1 MQNTHDI
8 KDFLSNYPVYKEFLY
23 IENYVRNENG
33 IIDPFDFDSTSFDY
47 YCNEEN
53 SVKTFELKIPIS
65 TEEYYGKFPGNVVHN
80 HFFDEEGKL
89 NYTHHFDG
97 ICKSCQKKQLDITI
111 KVYSD
116 QVLPN
121 NKANFRTPEGVHIDI
136 AENKNIKVYF
146 KKIGVYPELDIKIDK
161 RIQKYFDRETN
172 TWFYK
177 GIKLYN
183 SNYGIGSFAYFRRI
197 IEKELFNI
205 LQDVS
210 KLPSTDENLKKM
222 IEEYTK
228 TNQISVLYKNSFNL
242 LPKSLQLL
250 GDNPFEILYRL
261 TSKGL
266 HILSEDECL
275 ENAEK
280 VHKILEYV
288 VLKINEE
295 KSELL
300 EIRNIIKSINK

>member
-1 MQNTHDI
+1 MQITNKI
-8 KDFLSNYPVYKEFLY
+8 KDFLSNYPLYKEFLY
-23 IENYVRNENG
+23 VENYVRTSGAKIE
-33 IIDPFDFDSTSFDY
+33 PFDFKHTSFDY
-47 YCNEEN
+47 FCNEEN
-53 SVKTFELKIPIS
+53 SIKTFELKMPIA
-65 TEEYYGKFPGNVVHN
+65 TEQYYGKFASNEIHN
-80 HFFDEEGKL
+80 DFFDEEGKL
-89 NYTHHFDG
+89 DYTQHFDG
-97 ICKSCQKKQLDITI
+97 ICKSCQKKQMDLTI
-111 KVYSD
+111 QVYS
-116 QVLPN
+116 
-121 NKANFRTPEGVHIDI
+121 NKEIPRDRDNITFEGTHIDI
-136 AENKNIKVYF
+136 VENKNINVYF
-146 KKIGVYPELDIKIDK
+146 KKIGIYPEPEIKIDK

-210 KLPSTDENLKKM
+210 KLPSTDANLKKM
-222 IEEYTK
+222 IEEYIK

-275 ENAEK
+275 ENADK